1 MSERT
6 LASIQVIEDI
16 QPIPKY
22 DNIEYA
28 QVLGWWVIVR
38 KGEYVIGDKTIYI
51 EIDSVLPPREEYE
64 FLRKR
69 NFRIKTMRMA
79 GVVSQG
85 ICFKPELLLPNT
97 SRYKV
102 GDDVTEILGVEK
114 YEPDQY
120 NRKLPTGKK
129 GSPKYPKFLLRFKW
143 FRNLVLNRKDNRGF
157 PRFISKTDETRIQN
171 MPFVFKDK
179 ETQYIVRE
187 KIDGQSTTFFLEK
200 KKLGWL
206 RKTEFD
212 FGVCSRNLRLWKK
225 DDSPFWFIANYHKIE
240 DVLKSI
246 FVITDAKHF
255 VAIQG
260 ETISPSAQGN
270 KYLVSEP
277 EFYAFNFIVDGVKI
291 NSITSSEILMD
302 YGISWCPLVA
312 TKFTFDGIDDVEMLM
327 HYVDGRSHI
336 NPNVLREGF
345 VFRNE
350 KKDVSFKCVSN
361 KFLLK
366 YNE

>member
-6 LASIQVIEDI
+6 LASIQVIRDI

-22 DNIEYA
+22 DRIEYA
-28 QVLGWWVIVR
+28 QVLGWWVIVQ
-38 KGEYVIGDKTIYI
+38 KGEYVVGDKTIYI

-85 ICFKPELLLPNT
+85 ICFKPELLLPNPNK
-97 SRYKV
+97 YKV

-120 NRKLPTGKK
+120 NKKPSTGKK
-129 GSPKYPKFLLRFKW
+129 GSPKYPKFLLKFKW
-143 FRNLVLNRKDNRGF
+143 FRNMVLNRKDNRGF
-157 PRFISKTDETRIQN
+157 PRFVSKTDETRIQN
-171 MPFVFKDK
+171 MPFIFKDT
-179 ETQYIVRE
+179 ETEYIVRE

-200 KKLGWL
+200 KKLGL
-206 RKTEFD
+206 FKREEFD

-225 DDSPFWFIANYHKIE
+225 DDSPFWFIADYHKME
-240 DVLKSI
+240 DVLRSI
-246 FVITDAKHF
+246 FNITRANHF

-277 EFYAFNFIVDGVKI
+277 EFYAFNLIIDGVKVD
-291 NSITSSEILMD
+291 SFTSSQMLMD
-302 YGISWCPLVA
+302 YGISWCPLVD
-312 TKFTFDGIDDVEMLM
+312 KYFTFDGIDTVEKLM
-327 HYVDGRSHI
+327 HYVDGKSI
-336 NPNVLREGF
+336 VNPNVLREGF

-361 KFLLK
+361 EWLLQ
-366 YNE
+366 YE